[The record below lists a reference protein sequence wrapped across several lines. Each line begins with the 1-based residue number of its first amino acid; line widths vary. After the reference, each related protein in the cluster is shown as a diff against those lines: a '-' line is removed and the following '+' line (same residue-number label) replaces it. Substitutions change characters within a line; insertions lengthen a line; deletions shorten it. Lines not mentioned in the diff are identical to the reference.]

1 MKRGWSGDITE
12 SPKDTI
18 KLGNSLTNY
27 LEIGDL
33 ILLNGELASGK
44 TTFMKGVLNGF
55 NYDGSVTS
63 PTFTLVNEYNSIPK
77 IIHIDCYRE
86 TNLNRW
92 INLGINEYFDSKSI
106 IFIEWAELIQP
117 ILPEKYFEIK
127 FSHIESNK
135 RKIEFQK
142 S

>member
-1 MKRGWSGDITE
+1 MKKGWLGDISE

-44 TTFMKGVLNGF
+44 TTFMKGVLDGL
-55 NYDGSVTS
+55 NYDGNVTS
-63 PTFTLVNEYNSIPK
+63 PTFTLVNEYNSTPK

-117 ILPEKYFEIK
+117 ILPEKHFEIK
-127 FSHIESNK
+127 FSHIELNK
-135 RKIEFQK
+135 RKIEFQQL
-142 S
+142 

>member
-1 MKRGWSGDITE
+1 MKRGWSGDISE

-44 TTFMKGVLNGF
+44 TTFMKGVLDGF
-55 NYDGSVTS
+55 NYDGNVTS
-63 PTFTLVNEYNSIPK
+63 PTFTLVNEYNSTPK

-92 INLGINEYFDSKSI
+92 INLGINEYFPSK
-106 IFIEWAELIQP
+106 IFFP
-117 ILPEKYFEIK
+117 
-127 FSHIESNK
+127 
-135 RKIEFQK
+135 
-142 S
+142 